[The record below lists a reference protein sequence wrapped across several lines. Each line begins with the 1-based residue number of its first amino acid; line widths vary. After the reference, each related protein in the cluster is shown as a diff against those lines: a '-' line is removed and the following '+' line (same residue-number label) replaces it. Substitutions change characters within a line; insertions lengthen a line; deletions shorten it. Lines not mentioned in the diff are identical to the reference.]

1 MDKKILKAAAD
12 TMRELGLS
20 EVRIKDTET
29 EIVLKREITAP
40 VPAVSTVQP
49 QPAAQMSAPFTKPPH
64 LMRRPLYVREIG
76 SKKAMSSVSLKL

>member
-29 EIVLKREITAP
+29 EIVLKDR
-40 VPAVSTVQP
+40 
-49 QPAAQMSAPFTKPPH
+49 K
-64 LMRRPLYVREIG
+64 
-76 SKKAMSSVSLKL
+76 SVV

>member
-40 VPAVSTVQP
+40 ISGTSVV
-49 QPAAQMSAPFTKPPH
+49 AAYSMKRLLPTQ
-64 LMRRPLYVREIG
+64 LPLFARAI
-76 SKKAMSSVSLKL
+76 L